1 MSLVELWIFRDQW
14 RHSEAWLDAKT
25 RKAKASVAVSLWG
38 GYVARSCMHLS
49 AGFPDEG
56 KSTAETIAWVGWAFL
71 ILIVVAAYTANL
83 AAFLSR
89 QPPSNFWSGL
99 DDATEAGAKVCAHV
113 ALQGKLSR
121 LYPSTNWHFRY
132 MDTAAEVRAGLEVD
146 ACDAFVVS
154 MRAMRTNLTP
164 DPDYCP

>member
-1 MSLVELWIFRDQW
+1 MDESHRLGTRFLNMGLGIF
-14 RHSEAWLDAKT
+14 
-25 RKAKASVAVSLWG
+25 VVIF
-38 GYVARSCMHLS
+38 LS
-49 AGFPDEG
+49 
-56 KSTAETIAWVGWAFL
+56 
-71 ILIVVAAYTANL
+71 AYTANL

-89 QPPSNFWSGL
+89 QPQSNFWSGL